1 MVAGRALFDADERKR
16 AANVDDR
23 AELGKLADAAQQG
36 TGETVELLYVD

>member
-1 MVAGRALFDADERKR
+1 MVAGRALPDADERNR

-23 AELGKLADAAQQG
+23 AEVGKLADAAQQA